1 MALLRNHNAKV
12 KKLTTSNNN
21 LEEWFASIRLRLQ
34 STTCS
39 YGYFS
44 DMDTCLAFL
53 DGASES
59 RQIQAYHFL
68 TTHIG
73 EGLLKKIPGDV
84 RGDVIKLMKWLRD
97 GAKPNPFRLMDLP
110 SELRERVYEWH
121 FRSRNDGVHRNL
133 FCGRDGINASGAMSP
148 LLSASR
154 QIRAEAM
161 PVFYMCTEFRFF
173 FSTSLMAK
181 DRDQDHGKGISNQ
194 SPAAR
199 IIVRW
204 VESGVKDYTR
214 YLRNVQVTSTTS
226 GGEVYVVKFCPTE
239 GLEVELPR
247 NLCNR
252 RKAEWEEHVGNIE
265 IARKG
270 RDLQGEVVVLT
281 LTQRSDF
288 WEESV
293 SEAPSP
299 ASHLGAYTIRDPRVS
314 TRQRHRLGGAKP
326 GVGGR

>member
-34 STTCS
+34 STICS

-68 TTHIG
+68 TTRIG
-73 EGLLKKIPGDV
+73 EGLLKTIPGDV

-97 GAKPNPFRLMDLP
+97 GAKPSPFRLMDLP
-110 SELRERVYEWH
+110 AELRERVYEWH
-121 FRSRNDGVHRNL
+121 FRSRNDGVHRNI
-133 FCGRDGINASGAMSP
+133 FCGRDGINASGAMST

-154 QIRAEAM
+154 QIREEAM
-161 PVFYMCTEFRFF
+161 PVFYMCTDVHFF
-173 FSTSLMAK
+173 FSTSLMVK
-181 DRDQDHGKGISNQ
+181 DQDQDHGKGINNQ
-194 SPAAR
+194 TPAAR
-199 IIVRW
+199 IFDRW
-204 VESGVKDYTR
+204 VGSGVKDYAR
-214 YLRNVQVTSTTS
+214 CLRKVQMTSTMS
-226 GGEVYVVKFCPTE
+226 GGEVYAVKLCPTG
-239 GLEVELPR
+239 GLKVELPR

-252 RKAEWEEHVGNIE
+252 RKAEWEQHINNIE
-265 IARKG
+265 IARQR
-270 RDLQGEVVVLT
+270 RDLQGEAVVLA
-281 LTQRSDF
+281 LTPRADF

-293 SEAPSP
+293 SKA
-299 ASHLGAYTIRDPRVS
+299 
-314 TRQRHRLGGAKP
+314 
-326 GVGGR
+326 